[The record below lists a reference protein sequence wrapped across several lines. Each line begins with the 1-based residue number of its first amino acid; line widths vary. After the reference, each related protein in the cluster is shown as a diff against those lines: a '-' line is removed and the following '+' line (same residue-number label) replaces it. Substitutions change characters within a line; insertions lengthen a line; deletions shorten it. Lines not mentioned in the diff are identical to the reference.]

1 MVRQLIDDVDVAGL
15 ACRLPVSDNAEE
27 FWSHLMNNEE
37 VMSGIVITG
46 RLDFMACLNIAY
58 NIIKHFD

>member
-1 MVRQLIDDVDVAGL
+1 MVRQLIDDIDVAGL

-27 FWSHLMNNEE
+27 FWSHLMNKEE
-37 VMSGIVITG
+37 MMTGMVITG
-46 RLDFMACLNIAY
+46 RLDFMAYLNITK

>member
-1 MVRQLIDDVDVAGL
+1 MVRQLIDDIDVAGL
-15 ACRLPVSDNAEE
+15 ACRLPVSDYEDE

-37 VMSGIVITG
+37 VMSGMVITG

>member
-1 MVRQLIDDVDVAGL
+1 MVRQLIDDIDVAGL
-15 ACRLPVSDNAEE
+15 ACRLPVSDKVEE

-37 VMSGIVITG
+37 VMSGMVITG
-46 RLDFMACLNIAY
+46 RLDFMACLNIAK